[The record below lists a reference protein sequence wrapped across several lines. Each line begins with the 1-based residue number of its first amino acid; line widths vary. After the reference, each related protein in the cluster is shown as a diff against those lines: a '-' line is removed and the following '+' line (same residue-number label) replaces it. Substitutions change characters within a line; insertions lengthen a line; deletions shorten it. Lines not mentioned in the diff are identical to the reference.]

1 MQFPIEAQCYGTS
14 TGPSVQNF
22 TDRGWRPTERGFR
35 LCSSSAWPMT
45 RPEPWDAAAAL
56 LAVTR
61 FLMKCLNLTQIRHR
75 RSCLGEPGRTGAAPA
90 RWCEASTA
98 RASTT
103 KAFLAPAALS
113 IGWCL
118 EEASARTTYRHAVV
132 DADQ

>member
-1 MQFPIEAQCYGTS
+1 MSAIEGNPDIHRRCAE
-14 TGPSVQNF
+14 GP
-22 TDRGWRPTERGFR
+22 R
-35 LCSSSAWPMT
+35 
-45 RPEPWDAAAAL
+45 
-56 LAVTR
+56 
-61 FLMKCLNLTQIRHR
+61 LTQIRHR
-75 RSCLGEPGRTGAAPA
+75 RSCLAEPGRTGAAPA

-118 EEASARTTYRHAVV
+118 EEASAPTTYRHAVV